1 MNHEKKERIKSFI
14 NKFFIEEIKRLQDNN
29 FNYFSFILIGQAIEA
44 LGGLMDNKPLK
55 ARGQS
60 FKRFTKSINSLMP
73 PKYRLVNKDNVLYD
87 KLRNQMTHSFIPSN
101 SLMLITKEKNIN
113 NFNHLD
119 TVDGKL
125 VLIAEDFYHDM
136 VQACNKLFYLL
147 DTEKVKA
154 KMIADFD
161 LL

>member
-14 NKFFIEEIKRLQDNN
+14 NKFFIEEIKRLQDNE
-29 FNYFSFILIGQAIEA
+29 FYYFSFILIGQAIEA

-101 SLMLITKEKNIN
+101 SLILITKEKNIN
-113 NFNHLD
+113 NYNHLD

-125 VLIAEDFYHDM
+125 VLIAEDFYQDI

>member
-14 NKFFIEEIKRLQDNN
+14 NKFFIEEIKRLQKEE
-29 FNYFSFILIGQAIEA
+29 FYYFSFILIGQAIEA

-55 ARGQS
+55 AKGQS
-60 FKRFTKSINSLMP
+60 FKRFTKSINVLMP
-73 PKYRLVNKDNVLYD
+73 PKYRLVNRDNVLYD

-101 SLMLITKEKNIN
+101 ALLLITREKNIN
-113 NFNHLD
+113 NYNHLD
-119 TVDGKL
+119 TIDKKL
-125 VLIAEDFYHDM
+125 VLIAEDFHEDI
-136 VQACNKLFYLL
+136 VTACNKLFYLL
-147 DTEKVKA
+147 DNDKIKP

>member
-1 MNHEKKERIKSFI
+1 MNHEKKERIKAFI
-14 NKFFIEEIKRLQDNN
+14 NKFFIEEIQRLQDND
-29 FNYFSFILIGQAIEA
+29 FYYFSFILIGQAIET

-60 FKRFTKSINSLMP
+60 FKRFTKAVNSLMP

-101 SLMLITKEKNIN
+101 SLILITKEKNIN
-113 NFNHLD
+113 NYNHLD

-125 VLIAEDFYHDM
+125 VLIAEDFYQDM